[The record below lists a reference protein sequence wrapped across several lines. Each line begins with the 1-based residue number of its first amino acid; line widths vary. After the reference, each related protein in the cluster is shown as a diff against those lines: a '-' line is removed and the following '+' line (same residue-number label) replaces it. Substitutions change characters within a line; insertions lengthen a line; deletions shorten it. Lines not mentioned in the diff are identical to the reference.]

1 MPLLEVQDV
10 SVRFGGVVAVDGA
23 TFSIDEGKVAAL
35 IGPNGAGKTTT
46 FNVVSGL
53 QPPTEGRIVFDGQ
66 DITKLPVHR
75 RARKGIG
82 RTFQRLEVFGSLT
95 VRENIL
101 VSAEINSR
109 WSATKDDPKTT
120 TDRVIDLIGL
130 QRFAGMPADSVP
142 TGIARLTELGRALA
156 ASPRLLLLDEP
167 SSGLNDTETD
177 ELGALLR
184 RLADEEGR
192 AILLVEHDVDLVMSV
207 CDWIDV
213 LDFGKIIASG
223 TPKEIQGN
231 KQVQAAYLGAETG
244 TSNGAGATDKN
255 SPAESNGNGD
265 GASAP
270 ADVDDTQEIAR

>member
-10 SVRFGGVVAVDGA
+10 VVRFGGVVAVDGA
-23 TFSIDEGKVAAL
+23 SFSVEEGKVAAL

-53 QPPTEGRIVFDGQ
+53 QPPTEGTVIFDGKN
-66 DITKLPVHR
+66 ITGLPVHK

-109 WSATKDDPKTT
+109 WSQTNDDPKTT
-120 TDRVIDLIGL
+120 TDRVIELIGL
-130 QRFAGMPADSVP
+130 QRFARQPADSVP

-156 ASPRLLLLDEP
+156 AGPRLLLLDEP

-177 ELGALLR
+177 ELGELLR

-223 TPKEIQGN
+223 TPSDIQGN
-231 KQVQAAYLGAETG
+231 EQVQAAYLGAETG
-244 TSNGAGATDKN
+244 TSEGATV
-255 SPAESNGNGD
+255 NGEADEN
-265 GASAP
+265 ASAAA
-270 ADVDDTQEIAR
+270 ADETQEIAG

>member
-10 SVRFGGVVAVDGA
+10 GVRFGGVVAVDGA
-23 TFSIDEGKVAAL
+23 SFSVDEGKVAAL

-46 FNVVSGL
+46 FNVVTGL
-53 QPPTEGRIVFDGQ
+53 QPPTSGKVVFDGQ

-75 RARKGIG
+75 RARRGIG

-95 VRENIL
+95 VRENIQ
-101 VSAEINSR
+101 VSAEIHHRHALNKS
-109 WSATKDDPKTT
+109 KEDPKTT
-120 TDRVIDLIGL
+120 TNRILDLIGL
-130 QRFAGMPADSVP
+130 QRFARQPADSVP

-156 ASPRLLLLDEP
+156 ADPRLLLLDEP

-177 ELGALLR
+177 ELGELLR
-184 RLADEEGR
+184 HLATEEGR

-223 TPKEIQGN
+223 TPTQIQGN
-231 KQVQAAYLGAETG
+231 ERVQAAYLGAETSPDG
-244 TSNGAGATDKN
+244 GAATAEDSETSA
-255 SPAESNGNGD
+255 
-265 GASAP
+265 
-270 ADVDDTQEIAR
+270 ADETQEVVG

>member
-1 MPLLEVQDV
+1 MPLLEVENV

-23 TFSIDEGKVAAL
+23 TFSVQDGTVAAL

-46 FNVVSGL
+46 FNVVTGL
-53 QPPTEGRIVFDGQ
+53 QPPTEGRVVFDGE

-75 RARKGIG
+75 RARRGIG

-95 VRENIL
+95 VRENIQ
-101 VSAEINSR
+101 VSAEIHRR
-109 WSATKDDPKTT
+109 WSNAKEDAKDTT
-120 TDRVIDLIGL
+120 NRIIDVIGL
-130 QRFAGMPADSVP
+130 QRFARQPADSVP

-156 ASPRLLLLDEP
+156 ADPRLLLLDEP

-177 ELGALLR
+177 ELGELLR
-184 RLADEEGR
+184 RLAQEEGR

-223 TPKEIQGN
+223 TPEQIQGN
-231 KQVQAAYLGAETG
+231 KDVQQAYLGAETG
-244 TSNGAGATDKN
+244 
-255 SPAESNGNGD
+255 GD
-265 GASAP
+265 GASAAP
-270 ADVDDTQEIAR
+270 APADDTQELAR

>member
-1 MPLLEVQDV
+1 MPLLEVKDV
-10 SVRFGGVVAVDGA
+10 GVRFGGVVAVDGA
-23 TFSIDEGKVAAL
+23 TFSVEESTVAAL

-46 FNVVSGL
+46 FNVVTGL
-53 QPPTEGRIVFDGQ
+53 QPPTSGKVIFDGK
-66 DITKLPVHR
+66 DITGLPVHK
-75 RARKGIG
+75 RARRGIG

-101 VSAEINSR
+101 VSAEIHHR
-109 WSATKDDPKTT
+109 WADSKEDAKTT
-120 TDRVIDLIGL
+120 TDRIIKLIGL
-130 QRFAGMPADSVP
+130 QRFARQPADSVP

-156 ASPRLLLLDEP
+156 ADPRLLLLDEP

-177 ELGALLR
+177 ELGELLK
-184 RLADEEGR
+184 RLAKEEGR

-231 KQVQAAYLGAETG
+231 EKVQAAYLGAETAG
-244 TSNGAGATDKN
+244 DEQADETNANETS
-255 SPAESNGNGD
+255 
-265 GASAP
+265 
-270 ADVDDTQEIAR
+270 ADETHVDETQEIVG

>member
-1 MPLLEVQDV
+1 MPLLEVDDV
-10 SVRFGGVVAVDGA
+10 TVRFGGVVAVDGA
-23 TFSIDEGKVAAL
+23 TFSVEEGKVAAL

-53 QPPTEGRIVFDGQ
+53 QPPTSGTVLFEGK
-66 DITKLPVHR
+66 DITNLPVHK
-75 RARKGIG
+75 RARRGIG

-109 WSATKDDPKTT
+109 WSKTDEDPKKT
-120 TDRVIDLIGL
+120 TDRVIELIGL
-130 QRFAGMPADSVP
+130 QRFARQPADSVP

-156 ASPRLLLLDEP
+156 AEPRLLLLDEP
-167 SSGLNDTETD
+167 SSGLNDTESD
-177 ELGALLR
+177 ELGELLR

-223 TPKEIQGN
+223 TPAEIQGN
-231 KQVQAAYLGAETG
+231 EQVQAAYLGAD
-244 TSNGAGATDKN
+244 TSAAHD
-255 SPAESNGNGD
+255 GD
-265 GASAP
+265 DR
-270 ADVDDTQEIAR
+270 ADQTQEIAG